1 MINMY
6 TPTHW
11 SRLLF
16 AGMLI
21 SLIAPACYKDKFN
34 DIEVPYN
41 GTLAVPVGQVGFSLS
56 ELLQKDSLFATDAQD
71 GIGVIYREDEF
82 FTLSAAE
89 LLNDFT
95 DDVQGDFDKEFAIG
109 SLEVDDIGE
118 NFELVFGE
126 LVNDFEDLIAKNFL
140 EQNDGELQIV
150 PAFSTSVQTEIEV
163 PTFSD
168 FTYMQIENG
177 KLELSVQNSLF
188 VDLEDFNA
196 TLIDN
201 TNGQTVGVLDFDF
214 IAKNSTETREL
225 NLQGK
230 TVGNNLS
237 VVLHEI
243 NSPGSGGLPVLID
256 LDALLNY
263 EIKVKE
269 IEVSAGQVML
279 EPGPIGQD
287 KLQYEIDMDN
297 GERIYGLRL
306 SAANIQYNVNSDV
319 QAPLKMKLTFPDIF
333 KNGQA
338 VSQEIS
344 IGPGNANT
352 GTLDFSNT
360 IWKLD
365 QNNAQPFNRFDVDYE
380 ISVPGPGNT
389 QVQFSKNDKVTLT
402 FSLKDVEMEEA
413 SGFFGFREELLE
425 ENTIDLGL
433 DLDIFG
439 NESSP
444 IYFENPSMRVEVV
457 NSFGVPLQAIFNVDA
472 LGKNGGSVSLNPP
485 KFVIKYPEMGEM
497 GQVKKTVFVVDKS
510 NSNIVN
516 LLAAYPEKLVF
527 NGAAIINPEN
537 NPQEVNFVT
546 ADSKMSASLEFDLPF
561 KFSVENLVY
570 RDTGEALDL
579 NLEDGLTVNDI
590 EKADLKILY
599 KNGLPLATSARI
611 IALSADGSETVV
623 VENAAIEP
631 ATIDTNGKVNPDGIA
646 KGEIF
651 VALSSDQISQLD
663 SATKNIYE
671 IRFQTLG
678 SGQTPVNMYTDYQ
691 VDLNVGLSLTFD
703 KQP

>member
-1 MINMY
+1 MVNMY
-6 TPTHW
+6 KPTPW
-11 SRLLF
+11 PRLLL

-21 SLIAPACYKDKFN
+21 SLIAPACYKDKFS
-34 DIEVPYN
+34 DIDVPYH

-56 ELLQKDSLFATDAQD
+56 ELLEVDSLFSVDAQD

-95 DDVQGDFDKEFAIG
+95 DDVQGNFEKEFAIG
-109 SLEVDDIGE
+109 TLEVDDFGE
-118 NFELVFGE
+118 NFEIVFGE
-126 LVNDFEDLIAKNFL
+126 LVNDFEDPMAQNFL
-140 EQNDGELQIV
+140 QQNDSELQIV
-150 PAFSTSVQTEIEV
+150 PAFSTSVQTEIVV

-177 KLELSVQNSLF
+177 KLELSVHNSLF
-188 VDLEDFNA
+188 VDLEDFSA
-196 TLIDN
+196 SLIDN
-201 TNGQTVGVLDFDF
+201 TSGQTVGVLDFAY

-263 EIKVKE
+263 EIKVKD
-269 IEVSAGQVML
+269 IKVSAGQVML
-279 EPGPIGQD
+279 EPGTIGQD
-287 KLQYEIDMDN
+287 KLQYEIDMEN

-306 SAANIQYNVNSDV
+306 SAANVHYTVNSDV
-319 QAPLKMKLTFPDIF
+319 QAPLKMKLTFPNVF

-338 VSQEIS
+338 ISREIT

-365 QNNAQPFNRFDVDYE
+365 QDNAQPFNRFDVDYE
-380 ISVPGPGNT
+380 ISVPGPGST
-389 QVQFSKNDKVTLT
+389 QVQFSKDDKVSLV
-402 FSLKDVEMEEA
+402 FSLQDVEMEEA

-425 ENTIDLGL
+425 ENTIDLGF

-439 NESSP
+439 SESSP
-444 IYFENPSMRVEVV
+444 IYFDNPVMRVEVV
-457 NSFGVPLQAIFNVDA
+457 NSFGVPLHANFNVDA
-472 LGKNGGSVSLNPP
+472 LGKNGGSVALNPP
-485 KFVIKYPEMGEM
+485 KVVIKYPEMGEM

-516 LLAAYPEKLVF
+516 LLAAYPEMLVF

-537 NPQEVNFVT
+537 NSQEVNFVT
-546 ADSKMSASLEFDLPF
+546 ADSKLSASLEFDLPF
-561 KFSVENLVY
+561 KFRVENLVY

-599 KNGLPLATSARI
+599 KNGLPLTTSARI
-611 IALSADGSETVV
+611 IALGADGSETVV
-623 VENAAIEP
+623 VENATIEP
-631 ATIDTNGKVNPDGIA
+631 ATMDANGKVNPDGIA

-651 VALSSDQISQLD
+651 VSLNSEQISQLD
-663 SATKNIYE
+663 NATKNIYE
-671 IRFQTLG
+671 VRFQTLG
-678 SGQTPVNMYTDYQ
+678 NGQTPVNMYTDYQ
-691 VDLNVGLSLTFD
+691 IDLNVGLSLTFD